1 MLFRSSVKL
10 AKQRFDVFGLQGEI
24 FEANAEE
31 LSAVFDHHEKFD
43 LIYSFGVIHHA
54 PRPDRVVA
62 NFPNLLAEGGEIRAM
77 LYAKNSW
84 KNILIDA
91 GWDQPEAQ
99 DNCPQAIT
107 YTKQEAR
114 ELFKDFDTV
123 HVEQDFIFPWNI
135 EHYVKYE
142 YVKQPWFDS
151 MPPELF
157 KIIED
162 RKSTRLNSSH

>member
-1 MLFRSSVKL
+1 M
-10 AKQRFDVFGLQGEI
+10 QGEI

-91 GWDQPEAQ
+91 G
-99 DNCPQAIT
+99 
-107 YTKQEAR
+107 
-114 ELFKDFDTV
+114 
-123 HVEQDFIFPWNI
+123 
-135 EHYVKYE
+135 
-142 YVKQPWFDS
+142 
-151 MPPELF
+151 
-157 KIIED
+157 
-162 RKSTRLNSSH
+162 